1 MGTSRSAAEFV
12 GKINRAGDAF
22 RKAERDALSE
32 AAFAGKKIIEGSIRS
47 VVPDMRMSMG
57 GRNAKVGV
65 RYDIKGTSKPTA
77 LMRATGPLHLVEND
91 TSPRVIPKERKRRRG
106 ARKTLLLPDGGL
118 RRSVKH
124 PGTKGQQPFAEG
136 RKAAEPVM
144 TKMIRSRYLKVAR
157 GVFG

>member
-1 MGTSRSAAEFV
+1 MGTSRSTAEFV

-22 RKAERDALSE
+22 RKAERDALNE

-47 VVPDMRMSMG
+47 VVPDLRMSMG

-65 RYDIKGTSKPTA
+65 RYDIKGTRNPSA

-91 TSPRVIPKERKRRRG
+91 TSPRVIPKARRRRG
-106 ARKTLLLPDGGL
+106 ARKMLRLPDGGI
-118 RRSVKH
+118 RRSVNH

-144 TKMIRSRYLKVAR
+144 TKMIRSRYVKVAR